1 MKNLLI
7 LIFSLFSLFSSAQ
20 TFAWEVCEFNQ
31 GTNNLGGP
39 VAIERSNPNKALGQ
53 PQNIDIESSSINF
66 VSLGFGGDIKLK
78 LQNSIPVTPSTT
90 MLIYETT
97 FGYTNCGV
105 YGETAQ
111 IYVSK
116 NDTDYIYLGQT
127 CLNDN
132 TVFDVYQSG
141 LDSVLYV
148 KISDISEPTRFSNFS
163 FVSDGYDLDGIEFFE
178 NGPLPIV
185 LKYFGV
191 KYSDKNLD
199 IKFIT
204 SSESNTDKFIVQSSI
219 DSKIFSDVTDFK
231 GAGFSSFD
239 RIYDRK
245 LIFEPK
251 SNITYFRLVEI
262 DLNGNIYNYDIVP
275 IMTSDKPIEYYYYD
289 LLGRRING
297 NDISNDRIIK
307 IKSGF

>member
-31 GTNNLGGP
+31 GTNNLGGA
-39 VAIERSNPNKALGQ
+39 VAIERSNPDKALGQ
-53 PQNIDIESSSINF
+53 PQNVDIENSNINF

-97 FGYTNCGV
+97 FNYNNCNI
-105 YGETAQ
+105 YGETAE

-116 NDTDYIYLGQT
+116 NDIDYYFLGQT

-132 TVFDVYQSG
+132 TVLDVYQTG

-148 KISDISEPTRFSNFS
+148 KVYDISDASEFSRFP

-191 KYSDKNLD
+191 KYSNKNID

-204 SSESNTDKFIVQSSI
+204 ASEANTDKFIVQSSI
-219 DSKIFSDVTDFK
+219 DSKKFDNIADFK
-231 GAGFSSFD
+231 AAGYSSYD

-251 SNITYFRLVEI
+251 SNITYFRLVEF
-262 DLNGNIYNYDIVP
+262 DFNGNVYNYDIIPV
-275 IMTSDKPIEYYYYD
+275 MTVDEPIEYYYYD
-289 LLGRRING
+289 LLGRRVNG
-297 NDISNDRIIK
+297 DNIIK
-307 IKSGF
+307 IKSEF

>member
-39 VAIERSNPNKALGQ
+39 VAIERSNPDKALGQ
-53 PQNIDIESSSINF
+53 PQNDDIQSSNINF

-78 LQNSIPVTPSTT
+78 LQASIPVTPFTT
-90 MLIYETT
+90 MIIYETT
-97 FGYTNCGV
+97 FNFINCQS
-105 YGETAQ
+105 YPETAD
-111 IYVSK
+111 IYLSK
-116 NDTDYIYLGQT
+116 NDIDYVYLGQT

-132 TVFDVYQSG
+132 TILDVYQTG
-141 LDSVLYV
+141 LDSVLYIKV
-148 KISDISEPTRFSNFS
+148 YDISDVTKFSGFS
-163 FVSDGYDLDGIEFFE
+163 FISDGYDLDGIEFFE
-178 NGPLPIV
+178 NGPLAIV
-185 LKYFGV
+185 LKSFEV
-191 KYSDKNLD
+191 KYSNKNIY

-204 SSESNTDKFIVQSSI
+204 ASETNTYKFIIQSSI
-219 DSKIFSDVTDFK
+219 DSKIFIDVVDFVA
-231 GAGFSSFD
+231 AGFSSFD

-262 DLNGNIYNYDIVP
+262 DLNGNIYNYEILPIV
-275 IMTSDKPIEYYYYD
+275 TTDKQIEYYYYD
-289 LLGRRING
+289 LLGRRINA
-297 NDISNDRIIK
+297 NDINNDRILK
-307 IKSGF
+307 IKSEF

>member
-31 GTNNLGGP
+31 GTNNLGGT
-39 VAIERSNPNKALGQ
+39 VAIERSNPDKALGQ
-53 PQNIDIESSSINF
+53 PQNVDIENSNINF

-97 FGYTNCGV
+97 FNYNNCSI
-105 YGETAQ
+105 YGETAE

-116 NDTDYIYLGQT
+116 NDVDYYYLGQT

-132 TVFDVYQSG
+132 TVLDVYQTG

-148 KISDISEPTRFSNFS
+148 KIYDVSDDSEFSRFPFI
-163 FVSDGYDLDGIEFFE
+163 SDGYDLDGIEFFE

-199 IKFIT
+199 IKFVT
-204 SSESNTDKFIVQSSI
+204 ASESNTDKFIVQSSI
-219 DSKIFSDVTDFK
+219 DSKKFDNIADFK
-231 GAGFSSFD
+231 AAGYSSYD

-262 DLNGNIYNYDIVP
+262 DFNGNVYNYDIIPV
-275 IMTSDKPIEYYYYD
+275 MTVDEPIEYYYYD
-289 LLGRRING
+289 LLGRRVNG
-297 NDISNDRIIK
+297 DNIIK
-307 IKSGF
+307 IKSEF